1 MIKEWQNWTTV
12 DLEGHQ
18 GKYELL
24 RPWLCNEKANASS
37 SAIGALIPVNVY
49 LPTIRS
55 SYVVSPLLG
64 QVSLVKRRHF
74 RSSRFVANAAAKVAS
89 SCPLASPDP
98 PRYDELA
105 PTNVR
110 LPETSSKSALHPRIA
125 VLLGVSTSWHVPL
138 LVARALST
146 VPAMWWGLRCAFTFL
161 GDLLLSDGMGNP
173 GDRWTVEKRFRVTE
187 VFLAILW
194 VCQLVVIPV
203 SPL

>member
-1 MIKEWQNWTTV
+1 MWP
-12 DLEGHQ
+12 
-18 GKYELL
+18 L
-24 RPWLCNEKANASS
+24 RRSQSTHTISS
-37 SAIGALIPVNVY
+37 
-49 LPTIRS
+49 
-55 SYVVSPLLG
+55 LLG
-64 QVSLVKRRHF
+64 LAKCRCF
-74 RSSRFVANAAAKVAS
+74 RSPQSVANAAAEVAS
-89 SCPLASPDP
+89 FCPLASPDP

-105 PTNVR
+105 PTDVK

-146 VPAMWWGLRCAFTFL
+146 IPAMWWGLRCAFTFL

-194 VCQLVVIPV
+194 VCQVVASPV
-203 SPL
+203 CPLWGSGNS